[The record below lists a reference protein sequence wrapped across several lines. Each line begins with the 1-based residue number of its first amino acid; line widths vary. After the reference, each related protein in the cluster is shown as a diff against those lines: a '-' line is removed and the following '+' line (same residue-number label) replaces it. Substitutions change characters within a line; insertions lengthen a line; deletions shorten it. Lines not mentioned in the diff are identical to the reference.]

1 MPNVPVAIFNMS
13 ICGSAVIIL
22 AIIIRFLLRAASKK
36 YTYFLWGIVG
46 FRLLCPFGLNFQGMV
61 NLLQGKEAGNIIS
74 RTEYIPQRI
83 GAVILNS
90 ENSPQGA
97 ITLILICMMIVWLA
111 GFIGMSLYEI
121 TSYIL
126 ARKRL
131 MTAVKRRDG
140 VYETDRISTP
150 FIFGLIGPKIYIP
163 SGISESELKYVLC
176 HEYIHIKRKDY
187 LIKFFASFVLAL
199 HWFNPFVWL
208 AFGLMSVDMEMSCDE
223 KVVASL
229 GEAVRKEYAQVIFN
243 LSQTKMKAT
252 RSMLTF
258 GASATRIRVRNV
270 LNKKKFTKTG
280 IAVTAVVCAFLVV
293 GVISN
298 SAVGS
303 VFNIARNGVYSAEI
317 RRLASTDLSGIAL
330 DGIKIGTDIS
340 HIDLSNYPADRPN
353 TLGDYDYFFNAIRIG
368 IDDENKVRSITASGE
383 AMVLSVNGNTEI
395 AKIEDISLILGNN
408 FLDKSEDREQQLR
421 KYIYYDAETG
431 IAAEFIYANHTR
443 DFAWV
448 VLKK

>member
-1 MPNVPVAIFNMS
+1 MS
-13 ICGSAVIIL
+13 VCGSAVIIL
-22 AIIIRFLLRAASKK
+22 ALIIRFFLRAVSKK
-36 YTYFLWGIVG
+36 YTYLLWGIVG
-46 FRLLCPFGLNFQGMV
+46 FRLLCPFGLNFQSIV
-61 NLLQGKEAGNIIS
+61 NLLQGNEVGNIIS

-83 GAVILNS
+83 GTVILNT
-90 ENSPQGA
+90 ENSPQGI
-97 ITLILICMMIVWLA
+97 ITLILVFMLIIWLV

-150 FIFGLIGPKIYIP
+150 FIFGLSRPKIYIP
-163 SGISESELKYVLC
+163 VGMSESELKYVLC

-187 LIKFFASFVLAL
+187 LIKFFAYFVLAL

-208 AFGLMSVDMEMSCDE
+208 AFGLMSADMEMSCDE

-258 GASATRIRVRNV
+258 GASNTRIRVVNV
-270 LNKKKFTKTG
+270 LNKKKFTQIG
-280 IAVTAVVCAFLVV
+280 IVITAVICVFLVI
-293 GVISN
+293 GLISN
-298 SAVGS
+298 SAVS
-303 VFNIARNGVYSAEI
+303 SIFNITRNGVYSAEI
-317 RRLASTDLSGIAL
+317 RRLASTDLSDITL

-340 HIDLSNYPADRPN
+340 NIDLSNYPADRPN

-368 IDDENKVRSITASGE
+368 IDEENKVRSITASVE
-383 AMVLSVNGNTEI
+383 AMVLSVNGDTGI
-395 AKIEDISLILGNN
+395 AKIEDVSRILGDN

-421 KYIYYDAETG
+421 KHIYYDAGTG
-431 IAAEFIYANHTR
+431 IAAEFVYANHTR

-448 VLKK
+448 VLKMTR